1 MPNHTR
7 PLTPKAAIVE
17 SVNTKDHP
25 IAANDGSLRPHS
37 RSSSGSPS
45 RLGATKF
52 APDLS
57 SITTASGTEL
67 MVPPSRSAISNSRP
81 ATPSRMIGAA
91 RRGADQ
97 KRAHGTRHSC
107 GTDRRKRG
115 SLPEPNRPKV
125 VRHAGQTY
133 NVGPRSSGDR
143 ASVS

>member
-1 MPNHTR
+1 MSVPGAPTCRYAQPH
-7 PLTPKAAIVE
+7 PAADPKGGHRRE
-17 SVNTKDHP
+17 RRNTKDQP

-57 SITTASGTEL
+57 SVTTASGTEL
-67 MVPPSRSAISNSRP
+67 MVLPSRSAISNSRP

-115 SLPEPNRPKV
+115 SLPEPNRPK
-125 VRHAGQTY
+125 
-133 NVGPRSSGDR
+133 SSDMLGKHTT
-143 ASVS
+143 